1 MYISVKHQKE
11 RSVKCKRSTIY
22 SNQDLLQVHILR
34 LSERV
39 KLIFEM
45 RETLFKIIHED
56 RKNEWI

>member
-1 MYISVKHQKE
+1 M
-11 RSVKCKRSTIY
+11 
-22 SNQDLLQVHILR
+22 HILC